1 MTLNSCF
8 PSIRLTLTQAESGR
22 SPSECSRSNFL
33 LDDCKASWCEVG
45 IVESARLWFQWRSG
59 HVSASLSARRTRTY
73 GPACGGRPE
82 SRRNTRRAAAHVDET
97 DVVRFPDAVFLE
109 RIDYLPSSS
118 RASSASN
125 WKVRKV
131 RRRTNASE
139 KYAAR
144 FFAAASLRSTAI
156 SYLFHSFLKRPQSA
170 AMSPPSFSGDGA
182 GMVFTADAA
191 IIDGDD
197 IV

>member
-33 LDDCKASWCEVG
+33 LDDCKASWREVG

-73 GPACGGRPE
+73 GPACGRRPE
-82 SRRNTRRAAAHVDET
+82 VVETLAGLLHALMKQMSFASPMQCFSNASITSRRLLGRHLRQTERCGRYAAVPMQARNT
-97 DVVRFPDAVFLE
+97 
-109 RIDYLPSSS
+109 
-118 RASSASN
+118 
-125 WKVRKV
+125 
-131 RRRTNASE
+131 
-139 KYAAR
+139 AAR
-144 FFAAASLRSTAI
+144 FFAAASIRSTAI

-182 GMVFTADAA
+182 GMVFTVDAA
-191 IIDGDD
+191 VIDGDD

>member
-33 LDDCKASWCEVG
+33 LDDCKASWREVG

-73 GPACGGRPE
+73 GPAGGGPPE

-139 KYAAR
+139 KYGCTFLRCSVAQVDGYLLLIPFVLKAPPVR
-144 FFAAASLRSTAI
+144 RYVASEL
-156 SYLFHSFLKRPQSA
+156 
-170 AMSPPSFSGDGA
+170 
-182 GMVFTADAA
+182 
-191 IIDGDD
+191 
-197 IV
+197 